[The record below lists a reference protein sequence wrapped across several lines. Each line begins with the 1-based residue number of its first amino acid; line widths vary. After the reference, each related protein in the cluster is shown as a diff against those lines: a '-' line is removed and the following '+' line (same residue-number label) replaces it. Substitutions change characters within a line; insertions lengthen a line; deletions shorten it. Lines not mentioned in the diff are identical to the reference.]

1 LLENFSTRR
10 GTRTLFV
17 DTSTHNIY
25 SHSRISADAKQE
37 SMIADGFRNIP
48 GFDVCKKY
56 IAVKKER

>member
-1 LLENFSTRR
+1 LLENVSTKR
-10 GTRTLFV
+10 GTRTLSV

-37 SMIADGFRNIP
+37 SMTADGFRNIP
-48 GFDVCKKY
+48 GLMFTKNN